1 MKNIKYNLMYLKFL
15 FSRGNGYL
23 NLINTSMILI
33 IFLRN
38 FNLDLRKYY
47 IPLMI
52 LGIFLLL
59 SIGYIEDKLEL
70 YKAEIDVIQ
79 KKNTKLNNILNSLDR
94 IESKLK

>member
-1 MKNIKYNLMYLKFL
+1 MYLKFL